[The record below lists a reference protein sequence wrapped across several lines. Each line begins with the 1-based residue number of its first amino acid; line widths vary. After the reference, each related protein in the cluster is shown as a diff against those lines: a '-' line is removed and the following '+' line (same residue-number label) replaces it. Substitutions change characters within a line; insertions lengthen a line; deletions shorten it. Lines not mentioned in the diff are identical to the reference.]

1 LCGILSKFKNKIK
14 LFYGIIPH
22 KKGLLT
28 MKYTLLIDSRDETG
42 LIYKISK
49 ILFESGINITN
60 EQEFVDNENS
70 KFFYRSEISGTI
82 EIEKLKNSLQNILPL
97 ANIRIT
103 QKRTKKIVIL
113 ATKEAHALGDILI
126 KQYSGDFDINIQAVI
141 ANRDNLQNLVEKFNI
156 PFHYINADNI
166 DRVSHENQMME
177 IINNYNPDL
186 IILAKFMRILTPNFV
201 EKYPNK
207 IINIHHSFLPAFIGA
222 NPYKQAYKRGVKII
236 GATAHF
242 VNNDLDDG
250 PIIEQDI
257 TRVNHEMN
265 WEEMRN
271 KGRDVEKNVLSRAIK
286 MAIEDRIFVYDNKTI
301 IL

>member
-1 LCGILSKFKNKIK
+1 L
-14 LFYGIIPH
+14 
-22 KKGLLT
+22 
-28 MKYTLLIDSRDETG
+28 KYILLIDTKDEKG

-49 ILFESGINITN
+49 TLFENDVNIIN
-60 EQEFVDNENS
+60 EREFVDNENQ
-70 KFFYRSEISGTI
+70 KFFYRTEISGEI
-82 EIEKLKNSLQNILPL
+82 EIEQLKNQLQNILPL
-97 ANIRIT
+97 ANIKIH
-103 QKRTKKIVIL
+103 KKETKNVVLL

-126 KQYSGDFDINIQAVI
+126 KQYSKDLDINIQCVI
-141 ANRDNLQNLVEKFNI
+141 ANRDNLKDLVERFNI
-156 PFHYINADNI
+156 PFHYINADNL
-166 DRVSHENQMME
+166 DRIEHENKMIEVIEQ
-177 IINNYNPDL
+177 YNPDL
-186 IILAKFMRILTPNFV
+186 IVLAKFMRILTPNFV

-222 NPYKQAYKRGVKII
+222 NPYKQAYNRGVKII

-257 TRVNHEMN
+257 TRVNHEMS

-271 KGRDVEKNVLSRAIK
+271 KGRDVEKNVLSRALK
-286 MAIEDRIFVYDNKTI
+286 LALEDRIFVYGNKTI

>member
-1 LCGILSKFKNKIK
+1 MRYI
-14 LFYGIIPH
+14 
-22 KKGLLT
+22 
-28 MKYTLLIDSRDETG
+28 LLIDSKDEKG

-49 ILFESGINITN
+49 TLFENGINITN

-70 KFFYRSEISGTI
+70 KFFYRSEISGEVNIDTLKT
-82 EIEKLKNSLQNILPL
+82 KLQNSLPF
-97 ANIRIT
+97 ANIQIT
-103 QKRTKKIVIL
+103 QKRRKKIVIL

-126 KQYSGDFDINIQAVI
+126 KQYSKDFDIDILSVI
-141 ANRDNLQNLVEKFNI
+141 ANRENLKDLVEKFNI

-166 DRVSHENQMME
+166 DRVTHENKMIN
-177 IINNYNPDL
+177 IIDSLNPDL

-201 EKYPNK
+201 QKYPNK

-250 PIIEQDI
+250 PIIEQDVI
-257 TRVNHEMN
+257 RVNHEMS

-271 KGRDVEKNVLSRAIK
+271 KGRDIEKNVLSRAIK
-286 MAIEDRIFVYDNKTI
+286 LAIEDRIFVYDNKTI

>member
-1 LCGILSKFKNKIK
+1 
-14 LFYGIIPH
+14 
-22 KKGLLT
+22 
-28 MKYTLLIDSRDETG
+28 MKYILLIDSKDEKG

-49 ILFESGINITN
+49 VLFEKGINITN

-70 KFFYRSEISGTI
+70 KFFYRSEISGEVNI
-82 EIEKLKNSLQNILPL
+82 DELKKSLQNTLPL
-97 ANIRIT
+97 ANIKIT
-103 QKRTKKIVIL
+103 KKRTKNIVIL

-126 KQYSGDFDINIQAVI
+126 KQYSNDFDINILAVI
-141 ANRDNLQNLVEKFNI
+141 ANRENLKDLVEKFNI
-156 PFHYINADNI
+156 PFYYINADNMDRI
-166 DRVSHENQMME
+166 DHENKMLE
-177 IINNYNPDL
+177 IIKPLNPDL
-186 IILAKFMRILTPNFV
+186 IVLAKFMRILTPNFV
-201 EKYPNK
+201 ECYPNK

-257 TRVNHEMN
+257 TRVNHEMS

-271 KGRDVEKNVLSRAIK
+271 KGRDIEKNVLSRALK
-286 MAIEDRIFVYDNKTI
+286 LALEDRIFVYDNKTI